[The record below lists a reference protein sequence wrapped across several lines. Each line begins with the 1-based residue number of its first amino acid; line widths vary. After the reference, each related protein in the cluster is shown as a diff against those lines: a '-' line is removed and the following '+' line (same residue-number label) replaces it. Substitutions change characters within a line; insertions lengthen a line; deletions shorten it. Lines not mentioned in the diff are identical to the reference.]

1 MTSSKLISKNN
12 IILFFFSILPISFIS
27 GNAVLELNIFFIII
41 FFLKELFTDKE
52 YFFGILKNKFFLLL
66 ISLWFYLIINALF
79 GVNYE
84 VSLRRA
90 IFFFR
95 YIFLI
100 FAFVYFFRDE
110 KIRNA
115 VINIYTL
122 ILLLVSFDIFF
133 EFIFGKNILGFESPM
148 KNERIVSFFKDE
160 LIVGSFLASFLFI
173 IFGKFFNEDKTV
185 LSAILFTI
193 FAVSILITGERS
205 VSIKVLISIV
215 LIIFFV
221 LKNPK
226 LKIYIALF
234 SILFISLIFTNNN
247 LNTRYLSFFGH
258 FEKNFKKEDIYK
270 SVLETKYL
278 NQSLF
283 SYEILK
289 DNYFSGVGTKNYL
302 SACRDL
308 KDVSKKDIIQVNAVH
323 CYTHP
328 HQFYY
333 ELISEHGIIGSIII
347 LCILFNLF
355 SNKSNNFTKKDKRE
369 LFIFK
374 IYFILSLVP
383 ILPTGSFF
391 SSLQLFQ
398 FFLNYAIY
406 LVYYESKYLNYKKNK
421 I

>member
-1 MTSSKLISKNN
+1 LR
-12 IILFFFSILPISFIS
+12 
-27 GNAVLELNIFFIII
+27 
-41 FFLKELFTDKE
+41 ELFIDKK
-52 YFFGILKNKFFLLL
+52 YFIKILKNKFFLLL
-66 ISLWFYLIINALF
+66 ISLWVYLIINALF
-79 GVNYE
+79 GLNYE
-84 VSLRRA
+84 VSLRRS

-100 FAFVYFFRDE
+100 FAFVYFFKDE
-110 KIRNA
+110 QIRNK

-148 KNERIVSFFKDE
+148 KNERIVSFFEDE

-173 IFGKFFNEDKTV
+173 IFGKFFNENKTI

-221 LKNPK
+221 LENPK

-234 SILFISLIFTNNN
+234 SILLISLIFTNNN
-247 LNTRYLSFFGH
+247 LNKRYLSFFSH

-289 DNYFSGVGTKNYL
+289 DNYFLGVGTKNYY
-302 SACRDL
+302 SACSDL
-308 KDVSKKDIIQVNAVH
+308 KNTSKKDIIQVNAVH

-333 ELISEHGIIGSIII
+333 ELISEHGIIGSLII
-347 LCILFNLF
+347 LYILLNLF
-355 SNKSNNFTKKDKRE
+355 SNKSNTFTKKDKRE

-383 ILPTGSFF
+383 IFPTGSFF

-406 LVYYESKYLNYKKNK
+406 LAYYEAKYLNYKKNM

>member
-1 MTSSKLISKNN
+1 M
-12 IILFFFSILPISFIS
+12 
-27 GNAVLELNIFFIII
+27 
-41 FFLKELFTDKE
+41 
-52 YFFGILKNKFFLLL
+52 
-66 ISLWFYLIINALF
+66 
-79 GVNYE
+79 
-84 VSLRRA
+84 
-90 IFFFR
+90 
-95 YIFLI
+95 
-100 FAFVYFFRDE
+100 
-110 KIRNA
+110 
-115 VINIYTL
+115 
-122 ILLLVSFDIFF
+122 
-133 EFIFGKNILGFESPM
+133 
-148 KNERIVSFFKDE
+148 
-160 LIVGSFLASFLFI
+160 
-173 IFGKFFNEDKTV
+173 
-185 LSAILFTI
+185 
-193 FAVSILITGERS
+193 
-205 VSIKVLISIV
+205 
-215 LIIFFV
+215 
-221 LKNPK
+221 
-226 LKIYIALF
+226 
-234 SILFISLIFTNNN
+234 FISLIFTNNN